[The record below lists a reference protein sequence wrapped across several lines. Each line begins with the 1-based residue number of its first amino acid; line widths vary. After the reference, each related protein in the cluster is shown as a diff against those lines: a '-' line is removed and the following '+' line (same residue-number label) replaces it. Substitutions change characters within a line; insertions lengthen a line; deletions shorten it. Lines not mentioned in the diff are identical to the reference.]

1 MKKIILTLSLL
12 VMAMNI
18 GATELTSE
26 MADHTAE
33 TVEYWILDSTN

>member
-18 GATELTSE
+18 SATELTSE
-26 MADHTAE
+26 MADHSSE
-33 TVEYWILDSTN
+33 TVQYWILDSAN